1 LEEKMSELRILRD
14 SLRNKKK
21 DETIT
26 VSDLEAII
34 TGAIEMREAG
44 ARCGNKKCPT
54 CRGNK

>member
-1 LEEKMSELRILRD
+1 MSELRILRD